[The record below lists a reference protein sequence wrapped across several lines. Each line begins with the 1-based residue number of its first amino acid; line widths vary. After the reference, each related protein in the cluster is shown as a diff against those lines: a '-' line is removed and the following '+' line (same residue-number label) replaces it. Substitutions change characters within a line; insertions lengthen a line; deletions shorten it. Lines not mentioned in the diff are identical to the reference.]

1 MMIPPKAPLPVFSE
15 VEYND
20 DNSCI
25 ICYDDM
31 MDKNSER
38 LECGHRFHKTVSYY
52 YNYTIMLKIII
63 IIVRTFYYYYSLL
76 CFFITVYTCLV
87 E

>member
-1 MMIPPKAPLPVFSE
+1 MHAKQQHLLIPPKAALPMFSE

-31 MDKNSER
+31 IERNSLR
-38 LECGHRFHKTVSYY
+38 LECGHRFHKTVSSQHSV
-52 YNYTIMLKIII
+52 LLVQCIIGA
-63 IIVRTFYYYYSLL
+63 VYYSLL
-76 CFFITVYTCLV
+76 QYNFAKISFS
-87 E
+87 